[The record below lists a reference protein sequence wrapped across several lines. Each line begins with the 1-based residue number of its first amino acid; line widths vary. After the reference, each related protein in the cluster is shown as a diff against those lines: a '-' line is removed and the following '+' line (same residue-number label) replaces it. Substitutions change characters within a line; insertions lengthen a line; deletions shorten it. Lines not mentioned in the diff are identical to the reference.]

1 MKQHALH
8 SPDRGAAILGLVVT
22 AGTHVPLVR
31 EHLEEAPYIGWLFV
45 ALSAA
50 ALVLALAL
58 LIADTTLVWGV
69 SGAVAVAALVA
80 FVVSR
85 TVGLPQIGD
94 DIGNWT
100 EALGYPALA
109 AEGVVAVVSAM
120 TLVRAHRHPAPVV
133 PSVGASAR

>member
-31 EHLEEAPYIGWLFV
+31 EHLEEAPYVGWLFI
-45 ALSAA
+45 ALSAV

-58 LIADTTLVWGV
+58 LVADTPVVWAITA
-69 SGAVAVAALVA
+69 AVALASLIA

-94 DIGNWT
+94 DIGNW
-100 EALGYPALA
+100 ADPLGYPALA
-109 AEGVVAVVSAM
+109 AEAVVAFVSAA
-120 TLVRAHRHPAPVV
+120 TLLRTRRTTMLGQV
-133 PSVGASAR
+133 PQ

>member
-1 MKQHALH
+1 M
-8 SPDRGAAILGLVVT
+8 SDIIEPGLVVLD
-22 AGTHVPLVR
+22 ADLGPEKSGV
-31 EHLEEAPYIGWLFV
+31 IK
-45 ALSAA
+45 
-50 ALVLALAL
+50 ALA
-58 LIADTTLVWGV
+58 AR
-69 SGAVAVAALVA
+69 VA

-120 TLVRAHRHPAPVV
+120 TLVRARRHPTPVV

>member
-31 EHLEEAPYIGWLFV
+31 EHLDEASYIGWLFV

-58 LIADTTLVWGV
+58 LIADTPLVWGV
-69 SGAVAVAALVA
+69 TGAVALAALVA

-100 EALGYPALA
+100 EPLGLVSLAVEGALLLLSVPLF
-109 AEGVVAVVSAM
+109 
-120 TLVRAHRHPAPVV
+120 VRSLRRRIH
-133 PSVGASAR
+133 